1 MIDIYMNGAEVHAET
16 PEEERE
22 ASLILSAALSGKKIP
37 AGGCICPDQR
47 DSTVGKG
54 ITMRFCDGTDM
65 TITPTSDAEGNPEL
79 EICKALDNKNVMKK
93 ENSMQ
98 TFYDDT
104 LKHLDPFATLSAGLE
119 GKYLCYGGGVKPLQR
134 GKSFAEGFIMRL
146 ADRPDNPENTII
158 SVEPWLNK
166 DGAPQLKMTVYQA
179 AGSVQR
185 AQANEQAV
193 EWAVRLEAVLC

>member
-1 MIDIYMNGAEVHAET
+1 MRDPEVA
-16 PEEERE
+16 PC
-22 ASLILSAALSGKKIP
+22 P
-37 AGGCICPDQR
+37 AGG
-47 DSTVGKG
+47 
-54 ITMRFCDGTDM
+54 
-65 TITPTSDAEGNPEL
+65 EL
-79 EICKALDNKNVMKK
+79 ENTIIIMKK
-93 ENSMQ
+93 ENAMQ
-98 TFYDDT
+98 IFYDDT

-193 EWAVRLEAVLC
+193 EWAGRPEAVLC

>member
-1 MIDIYMNGAEVHAET
+1 
-16 PEEERE
+16 
-22 ASLILSAALSGKKIP
+22 
-37 AGGCICPDQR
+37 
-47 DSTVGKG
+47 
-54 ITMRFCDGTDM
+54 
-65 TITPTSDAEGNPEL
+65 
-79 EICKALDNKNVMKK
+79 
-93 ENSMQ
+93 MQ

-158 SVEPWLNK
+158 SVE
-166 DGAPQLKMTVYQA
+166 LKMTVYQA

-193 EWAVRLEAVLC
+193 EWARRPETVLC

>member
-1 MIDIYMNGAEVHAET
+1 MREPEVA
-16 PEEERE
+16 PC
-22 ASLILSAALSGKKIP
+22 P
-37 AGGCICPDQR
+37 AGG
-47 DSTVGKG
+47 
-54 ITMRFCDGTDM
+54 
-65 TITPTSDAEGNPEL
+65 EL
-79 EICKALDNKNVMKK
+79 ENMIIIMKK
-93 ENSMQ
+93 ENAMQ

-166 DGAPQLKMTVYQA
+166 DGAPQLKMTVLPSCRQCTA
-179 AGSVQR
+179 RPSK
-185 AQANEQAV
+185 
-193 EWAVRLEAVLC
+193 

>member
-1 MIDIYMNGAEVHAET
+1 MTQGKQKT
-16 PEEERE
+16 P
-22 ASLILSAALSGKKIP
+22 
-37 AGGCICPDQR
+37 
-47 DSTVGKG
+47 ST
-54 ITMRFCDGTDM
+54 
-65 TITPTSDAEGNPEL
+65 
-79 EICKALDNKNVMKK
+79 CKALDNKNVMKK
-93 ENSMQ
+93 ENAMQ
-98 TFYDDT
+98 IFYDDT

-166 DGAPQLKMTVYQA
+166 DGAPQLKMTVYQT

-185 AQANEQAV
+185 AQANERAV
-193 EWAVRLEAVLC
+193 EWAGRPEAVLC